1 MHRARLSRLLVVGAL
16 LFGLAMPAGVAAQE
30 GVELTTPYPA
40 VAVEPGETVTFALTV
55 SAETPQPVRLEVTEA
70 PEGWTTRLR
79 GGGFVIDGVTAGP
92 EEPPEVQLEV
102 EVPADAT
109 EGSSEVV
116 VTATGADDTA
126 TLTLSLRVAAEVA
139 GAVTLEAEFPSLRG
153 ATDATFTFDLELTNQ
168 TPEETTFSLEAAG
181 AEGWAVEARPT
192 GETQAST
199 VTVAPG
205 ESQGVQVEATA
216 PEGIAAG
223 QYPVAV
229 RARGGGQEA
238 QAELV
243 VEIVGD
249 FALTVTTPNER
260 LNATATAGGST
271 DLTLVLLNEGTAP
284 LTNVELSATPP
295 TDWEV
300 TFEPAV
306 VPEIPAQG
314 GTVEVTARIQPTA
327 EALAGDYVIAVSAQ
341 AAEASADVEIRT
353 TVETSPLWGLVGVA
367 LIVAV
372 LAGLWWV
379 FRRFGRR

>member
-1 MHRARLSRLLVVGAL
+1 MHRLRLARLLVPI
-16 LFGLAMPAGVAAQE
+16 GLVLQLMLPTAAVAQE

-40 VAVEPGETVTFALTV
+40 VAVEPGETVTFNLTV
-55 SAETPQPVRLEVTEA
+55 RAETPQRVDLAVSEA

-92 EEPPEVQLEV
+92 DEPPEVQLEV
-102 EVPADAT
+102 EVPAEAA
-109 EGSSEVV
+109 EGTAEVV
-116 VTATGADDTA
+116 VTATGADETA
-126 TLTLSLRVAAEVA
+126 SLPLSLRVASEVA

-153 ATDATFTFDLELTNQ
+153 AVDATFTFDLDLTNQ
-168 TPEETTFSLEAAG
+168 TPEETTFSLEAVG
-181 AEGWAVEARPT
+181 PEGWQVEARPT

-216 PEGIAAG
+216 PEGIAAE
-223 QYPVAV
+223 QYPIAV
-229 RARGGGQEA
+229 RARGGGHEA
-238 QAELV
+238 QAELL
-243 VEIVGD
+243 VEIIGD
-249 FALTVTTPNER
+249 FSLTVTTPTER
-260 LNATATAGGST
+260 LNATVTSGGST
-271 DLTLVLLNEGTAP
+271 DVTLSLRNDGTAP

-295 TDWEV
+295 TEWEV
-300 TFEPAV
+300 TFEPNV
-306 VPEIPAQG
+306 VPQIDAGAEEQ
-314 GTVEVTARIQPTA
+314 VTMRIQPTA
-327 EALAGDYVIAVSAQ
+327 EALAGDYVVAVSAT
-341 AAEASADVEIRT
+341 ATEANADAEIRT

>member
-1 MHRARLSRLLVVGAL
+1 MHRVRLARLLLPIAL
-16 LFGLAMPAGVAAQE
+16 VLQLMLPTAAVAQE
-30 GVELTTPYPA
+30 EVELTTPYPA
-40 VAVEPGETVTFALTV
+40 VAVEPGETVTFNLTV
-55 SAETPQPVRLEVTEA
+55 RAETPQRVELEVSEA

-92 EEPPEVQLEV
+92 DEPPEVQLEV
-102 EVPADAT
+102 EVPPDAA
-109 EGSSEVV
+109 EGAVEIV
-116 VTATGADDTA
+116 VTATGAAATA
-126 TLTLSLRVAAEVA
+126 TLPLSLRVAAEVA

-153 ATDATFTFDLELTNQ
+153 AVDATFTFDLDLTNQ
-168 TPEETTFSLEAAG
+168 TPEETTFSLEAVG
-181 AEGWAVEARPT
+181 PEGWQVEARPS

-223 QYPVAV
+223 EYPLGV
-229 RARGGGQEA
+229 RARGGGHEA
-238 QAELV
+238 QAELL
-243 VEIVGD
+243 VEIIGD

-260 LNATATAGGST
+260 LNATVTAGGST
-271 DLTLVLLNEGTAP
+271 DLTLVLRNDGTAP

-300 TFEPAV
+300 TFEPTV
-306 VPEIPAQG
+306 VDQIADGAEEQ
-314 GTVEVTARIQPTA
+314 VTMRIQPTA
-327 EALAGDYVIAVSAQ
+327 EALAGDYVVAVSAT
-341 AAEASADVEIRT
+341 ATEANADAEIRT

>member
-1 MHRARLSRLLVVGAL
+1 MHRSRLSRAL
-16 LFGLAMPAGVAAQE
+16 LPLALVASLVLPPSVAAQE

-55 SAETPQPVRLEVTEA
+55 TAETPQRVRLEVTEA

-92 EEPPEVQLEV
+92 DEPPEIQLEV
-102 EVPADAT
+102 EVPAEAE
-109 EGSSEVV
+109 EGTAEVV
-116 VTATGADDTA
+116 VTATGTDGTA
-126 TLTLSLRVAAEVA
+126 ALPLSLRVASEVA

-153 ATDATFTFDLELTNQ
+153 AVDATFTFDLELTNQ

-181 AEGWAVEARPT
+181 PEGWTVEARPS

-216 PEGIAAG
+216 PEGIPAG
-223 QYPVAV
+223 DYPIAV
-229 RARGGGQEA
+229 RARGGGQ
-238 QAELV
+238 QAEAELLV
-243 VEIVGD
+243 QIVGD
-249 FALTVTTPNER
+249 FSLTVTTPSER
-260 LNATATAGGST
+260 LNATANAGSAT
-271 DLTLVLLNEGTAP
+271 DVTLRLINDGTAP

-300 TFEPAV
+300 TFEPEV
-306 VPEIPAQG
+306 VGQIAAGEFAD
-314 GTVEVTARIQPTA
+314 VTARIQPTA
-327 EALAGDYVIAVSAQ
+327 EALAGDYAVPISAT
-341 AAEASADVEIRT
+341 ATEATGEAEIRT